1 MSSKS
6 IRTPEVRL
14 RHVREDDLETLYEMQ
29 AAPGWTEMAGIPRRD
44 RAAFFAH
51 RGRTAADP
59 AVLTRAIEVDGRLA
73 GEALSFL
80 VDDGRRVIGYGVRRE
95 LWGRGIASAAL
106 RTLLALVPERPIHAT
121 VSPENAGSRRVLERN
136 GFVLTDAEP
145 SPHEDTVLYVL
156 R

>member
-1 MSSKS
+1 MSSRTT
-6 IRTPEVRL
+6 RTPDVRL
-14 RHVREDDLETLYEMQ
+14 RDVREDDLDTLYEMQ

-44 RAAFFAH
+44 RTAFFAH
-51 RGRTAADP
+51 RGTTSADP
-59 AVLTRAIEVDGRLA
+59 AVLTRAIEVDGGLA
-73 GEALSFL
+73 GEALSFV

-106 RTLLALVPERPIHAT
+106 RALLALVPERPIYAT
-121 VSPENAGSRRVLERN
+121 VSPANAGSRRVLERN
-136 GFVLTDAEP
+136 GFVLAEDEP